1 MRRLTYSTIC
11 TMIAAGFATRVISSM
26 CRGEMPAQAKANG
39 LQLADIPEEL
49 QNLRPLERRL
59 ISQRIPFMKLVGLP
73 KGQQRAIHGPAIN
86 VPAKLENV
94 CSLLPRLPGNA
105 QVLPMKLKRRLIYTG
120 HYMYDFIR
128 PRQVTEALFWLKRNN
143 RLYKDVTFCE
153 DWQQQWL
160 DGDSD
165 LWEAMINSS
174 SPEVA
179 DGDSI
184 DTDNDINRLAESH
197 GHVVE
202 DVPQDG
208 NCFFAAMHLVLNRAG
223 RHSDSPH
230 DMRGELVTY
239 LRKSKDVTRYQ
250 PCIPDAVE
258 DLQPA
263 VGGYDVEQPEE
274 VDFDIA
280 HISDPVERQTAKWNR
295 YIDRLANGAWADHV
309 AIQALADMMDIEI
322 QILGTLNPDSMTIIQ
337 PAHSITSQR
346 LTVTIG
352 LIGQSH
358 YVALHKMSSNTQED
372 VHLMSQGTGAD
383 VSATS
388 TTTQNTVM
396 TEQEKEDA
404 EDEAAFKETSAA
416 RGLPYTTC
424 LQEDN
429 LQDNENV
436 YSLAPGENQCPRA
449 FLTDEDFELL
459 ANPEKYP
466 DGRFGY
472 SIHRKKNLTVRK
484 YFNQRLLD
492 ADGRFAKDVDY
503 LFAAQYVVEAKQ
515 IRDDASIA
523 LRQTR
528 GRMMQG
534 GPLNAGVVK
543 NAANVAAWFRTDAA
557 YKFLK
562 NVRGSPP
569 YWQKVLYQVLAMVRQ
584 FGTPTWF
591 LTLSAADMHWP
602 EIIQSIGKQY
612 GQDFTPDDIAAMP
625 WQDKCDWLNRNPV
638 TVARLFQHRLEVFF
652 TDFICS
658 AAHPIG
664 EIQDYFIR
672 VEFQAR
678 GSPHAHTLLWV
689 KDAPKIDEDPD
700 DVVCQFIDKYQTCE
714 MTPDSAKFQQH
725 KHSTSCRRHGGCR
738 FSYPR
743 PPSRKTIIARPGVRD
758 NTDDNTIHTKS
769 TKALQKIRTYLDDK
783 TTPRD
788 MTLDELFHKAEVA
801 EDEYMKELSTTTSG
815 ISIILKRDPMCQ
827 VTNSYNKDIIH
838 SWQANI
844 DLQFITDVYA
854 CIMYVTSYMMKSER
868 AMSELLRK
876 TAKETANEDVKS
888 QLRKLGTTFL
898 NHREVSA
905 QEAAY
910 RLLSLPLKKASRTVQ
925 FINTSAKEKRVSML
939 KSSAVLDAME
949 DEDEDV
955 FETSLNDRYAARPS
969 EMESMSLAEF
979 TATYAVAYGE
989 STPDET
995 STTKQERIQ
1004 LQKGLGVMYKRRR
1017 PAVIRFHKEKEEGES
1032 KYRHLLMLYCPWRN
1046 EDQLMSDFDSYEQHY
1061 QAVKDIIDRNEDLYT
1076 VKTTRLDEAMDNMD
1090 NIGAPEHAW
1099 DMLGP
1104 GAQQQQAE
1112 QEEEGICDDRSIGA
1126 EDLQHN
1132 ADLTDN
1138 RNQDNV
1144 DRHAEL
1150 HARYT
1155 AEATKSLLSLEE
1167 YREMMRALNENQ
1179 RNIVNYHRQWCKAT
1193 VIALKEHKPLPTYRL
1208 FLSGPGGV
1216 GKSHV
1221 IKIVHFETVRLL
1233 RLAHCFEPEDVIVIL
1248 TAFTGVAAFNING
1261 LTLHS
1266 AFLLETINKRGDYRA
1281 LGSDRLNTLR
1291 SRLSKLRLLVIDEV
1305 SMVGS
1310 SMLVHIHRRL
1320 QDIMGGHSDATF
1332 GNVSILAVGDLY
1344 QLQPVLQNHVF
1355 EPPRDQYAQLHGSL
1369 WQDNFDMVE
1378 LTESMRQHDD
1388 KAFADLL
1395 NRVRT
1400 ASCTPDD
1407 IVILQSRSTSNTD
1420 PGYPHNAL
1428 HVFTT
1433 NKAVDEHN
1441 TTKLQQLTTET
1452 IHIQCHDYTKDR
1464 QTGQLQLNASS
1475 KPSETGSLR
1484 SEISVAVGARV
1495 MVTVNIDVA
1504 DGLVNGACG
1513 TVVDIMTN
1521 RGEPHAI
1528 LVAFDSDQ
1536 VGRKA
1541 TASSQ
1546 YQHTHQGA
1554 VPIYRQEVTF
1564 PVWKGRTHVQMTR
1577 RQFPLTLCWACTIHK
1592 CQGKTL
1598 DNIVVCMS
1606 GTGPFMPGQAYV
1618 AFSRVRRLA
1627 DLYIV
1632 GFRAASIRCSSK
1644 VTEEMSRLANK
1655 KLAPLRAP
1663 TVPGPSTSLIFLN
1676 VRSYLKHLFDLQLTA
1691 SMKNADILCFAET
1704 FLLPHQ
1710 SLGQHDRIT
1719 HEMTYIHRQERRTS
1733 QQLHRG
1739 GIMVMS
1745 RSPMTRLDD
1754 DGITPSAMEYIC
1766 THIKLPN
1773 TTIQVCVAYCRPPVN
1788 QRALLHDLQALFQ
1801 VMDITTPTVLVGD
1814 FNVDLTNADHTHPLL
1829 QTMAALGFRQVVRR
1843 PTTDHGSLL
1852 DHVYINAS
1860 VQASVSVIDCYYSD
1874 HDIIDVKLF
1883 LQ

>member
-1 MRRLTYSTIC
+1 MRANETPEQRKKRLYKDKHKTTQTRMKETPEQRKKRLSTNKEKTTQTRMKETPEQRKKRLSKNKVKTTQTRMKETSEQRNERLSKDKEKTTHRRMKETPEQRRKRLSKNKEKNAQMRAKETPEQRRKRLSKNKEKNAQMRAKETLGQKRRRLSKDRDKAAERRAKETHEQRRRRLFNDKNKTAEGRALQPRTIESASLAFQKKIKEGPIYVC
-11 TMIAAGFATRVISSM
+11 CVCHRLMFRKAVVQFKKDNCKYCKLPANEKADIFHNLYHDCSWICNTCHFNM

-120 HYMYDFIR
+120 HYI

-143 RLYKDVTFCE
+143 RLYKDVAFCE

-174 SPEVA
+174 SPVA
-179 DGDSI
+179 GGDSI

-202 DVPQDG
+202 DVLQDG
-208 NCFFAAMHLVLNRAG
+208 NCFFAAIHLVLNRVG

-230 DMRGELVTY
+230 DIRRELVTY
-239 LRKSKDVTRYQ
+239 LQKSKDVTRYQ

-258 DLQPA
+258 GLQPA

-280 HISDPVERQTAKWNR
+280 HIIDPVERQTAKWNR

-337 PAHSITSQR
+337 PAHSVTSQR
-346 LTVTIG
+346 LTVTVG

-372 VHLMSQGTGAD
+372 VHRMSQGTGAEM
-383 VSATS
+383 SATS

-534 GPLNAGVVK
+534 GQLNAGVVK
-543 NAANVAAWFRTDAA
+543 NAANVAAWFRTEKRPRISPILAKSPLSSSCD
-557 YKFLK
+557 
-562 NVRGSPP
+562 GSAIRNANLVPH
-569 YWQKVLYQVLAMVRQ
+569 A
-584 FGTPTWF
+584 
-591 LTLSAADMHWP
+591 
-602 EIIQSIGKQY
+602 SIGKQY

-638 TVARLFQHRLEVFF
+638 T
-652 TDFICS
+652 
-658 AAHPIG
+658 
-664 EIQDYFIR
+664 
-672 VEFQAR
+672 AR

-743 PPSRKTIIARPGVRD
+743 PPSRETIIARPGVRD

-783 TTPRD
+783 TTPRGI
-788 MTLDELFHKAEVA
+788 TLDELFHKAEVA

-844 DLQFITDVYA
+844 DLQYITDVYA

-925 FINTSAKEKRVSML
+925 FINTSPKEKRVSML

-969 EMESMSLAEF
+969 ELESMSLAEF

-989 STPDET
+989 STSDET

-1017 PAVIRFHKEKEEGES
+1017 PAVIRFHKEKEVGES

-1112 QEEEGICDDRSIGA
+1112 QEEEGICDNRSIGA

-1233 RLAHCFEPEDVIVIL
+1233 RLAHCFEPEDVIVML

-1369 WQDNFDMVE
+1369 WHDMVE

-1407 IVILQSRSTSNTD
+1407 IAILQSRSTSNTD
-1420 PGYPHNAL
+1420 PGYPHSAY
-1428 HVFTT
+1428 HVFTN
-1433 NKAVDEHN
+1433 NKAVDDHN

-1484 SEISVAVGARV
+1484 YEISVAVGARV

-1521 RGEPHAI
+1521 RGSGGPHAI

-1564 PVWKGRTHVQMTR
+1564 P
-1577 RQFPLTLCWACTIHK
+1577 I
-1592 CQGKTL
+1592 
-1598 DNIVVCMS
+1598 
-1606 GTGPFMPGQAYV
+1606 
-1618 AFSRVRRLA
+1618 
-1627 DLYIV
+1627 
-1632 GFRAASIRCSSK
+1632 
-1644 VTEEMSRLANK
+1644 
-1655 KLAPLRAP
+1655 
-1663 TVPGPSTSLIFLN
+1663 
-1676 VRSYLKHLFDLQLTA
+1676 
-1691 SMKNADILCFAET
+1691 
-1704 FLLPHQ
+1704 
-1710 SLGQHDRIT
+1710 
-1719 HEMTYIHRQERRTS
+1719 
-1733 QQLHRG
+1733 
-1739 GIMVMS
+1739 
-1745 RSPMTRLDD
+1745 
-1754 DGITPSAMEYIC
+1754 
-1766 THIKLPN
+1766 
-1773 TTIQVCVAYCRPPVN
+1773 
-1788 QRALLHDLQALFQ
+1788 
-1801 VMDITTPTVLVGD
+1801 
-1814 FNVDLTNADHTHPLL
+1814 
-1829 QTMAALGFRQVVRR
+1829 
-1843 PTTDHGSLL
+1843 
-1852 DHVYINAS
+1852 
-1860 VQASVSVIDCYYSD
+1860 
-1874 HDIIDVKLF
+1874 
-1883 LQ
+1883 